1 VRLIEILGAE
11 CFAGSIPLST
21 WTIKIRRRTMS
32 KTENARYKKL
42 SAKGKTECGRD
53 RAKDA
58 DANGGTFN
66 AALTKLQA
74 GYYDAMWLRRPV
86 R

>member
-1 VRLIEILGAE
+1 
-11 CFAGSIPLST
+11 
-21 WTIKIRRRTMS
+21 MS

-42 SAKGKTECGRD
+42 SVKGKTEYGRD

-66 AALTKLQA
+66 ATLVKLHA
-74 GYYDAMWLRRPV
+74 GYYDAM
-86 R
+86 

>member
-1 VRLIEILGAE
+1 
-11 CFAGSIPLST
+11 
-21 WTIKIRRRTMS
+21 MS

-42 SAKGKTECGRD
+42 SANGKTEYGRD

-66 AALTKLQA
+66 ATLEKLYA
-74 GYYDAMWLRRPV
+74 GYYNAM
-86 R
+86 

>member
-1 VRLIEILGAE
+1 
-11 CFAGSIPLST
+11 
-21 WTIKIRRRTMS
+21 MS

-42 SAKGKTECGRD
+42 SAKGKTEYGRD

-66 AALTKLQA
+66 ATLTKLHA
-74 GYYDAMWLRRPV
+74 GYYDAM
-86 R
+86 

>member
-1 VRLIEILGAE
+1 
-11 CFAGSIPLST
+11 
-21 WTIKIRRRTMS
+21 MS

-42 SAKGKTECGRD
+42 SAKGKTEYGRD

-66 AALTKLQA
+66 ATLEKLFA
-74 GYYDAMWLRRPV
+74 GYYDKM
-86 R
+86 

>member
-1 VRLIEILGAE
+1 
-11 CFAGSIPLST
+11 
-21 WTIKIRRRTMS
+21 MS

-42 SAKGKTECGRD
+42 SAKGKTEYGRD

-74 GYYDAMWLRRPV
+74 GYYDAM
-86 R
+86 

>member
-1 VRLIEILGAE
+1 M
-11 CFAGSIPLST
+11 ST
-21 WTIKIRRRTMS
+21 WITEVGKRTMS

-42 SAKGKTECGRD
+42 SAKGKTEYGRD

-66 AALTKLQA
+66 TTLAKLHA
-74 GYYDAMWLRRPV
+74 GYYDAM
-86 R
+86 

>member
-1 VRLIEILGAE
+1 
-11 CFAGSIPLST
+11 
-21 WTIKIRRRTMS
+21 MS

-74 GYYDAMWLRRPV
+74 GYYDAM
-86 R
+86 

>member
-1 VRLIEILGAE
+1 
-11 CFAGSIPLST
+11 LST
-21 WTIKIRRRTMS
+21 WTTEVGIRTMS

-42 SAKGKTECGRD
+42 SAKGKTEYGRD

-66 AALTKLQA
+66 ATLAKLHA
-74 GYYDAMWLRRPV
+74 GYYDAM
-86 R
+86 

>member
-1 VRLIEILGAE
+1 
-11 CFAGSIPLST
+11 
-21 WTIKIRRRTMS
+21 MS

-42 SAKGKTECGRD
+42 SAKGKTEYGRD

-66 AALTKLQA
+66 ATLKKLHD
-74 GYYDAMWLRRPV
+74 GYYDAM
-86 R
+86 